1 MITLDKIQ
9 ARISEEIK
17 NSKLSQTEIAKA
29 IGVNQSQISCYL
41 HGKKMP
47 ALDTFANLCQVLDV
61 SPAYLLGIN
70 ND

>member
-9 ARISEEIK
+9 ARIAEEIK

-47 ALDTFANLCQVLDV
+47 ALDTFANLCVVLDAE
-61 SPAYLLGIN
+61 PEYLLGIK
-70 ND
+70 DD

>member
-1 MITLDKIQ
+1 MITFEKIQ
-9 ARISEEIK
+9 ARIAEEIK

-47 ALDTFANLCQVLDV
+47 ALDTFANLCVVLDA
-61 SPAYLLGIN
+61 SPDYLLGIRDN
-70 ND
+70 